1 MQGTRMDPQGGATV
15 AGVELGGTKCIA
27 TLARGREILAQERV
41 PTTRPDETLPAL
53 AALLDGW
60 WRDAPFAALGV
71 ASFGPIDLDL
81 ASPTYGSMT
90 STTKLEWVNAPVLPR
105 LAGNFP
111 VPLGF
116 DTDVN
121 GAAMA
126 EMLWG
131 AGRGLASLAY
141 ITVGTGIGVG
151 LIVDG
156 KPVLGFTHAE
166 LGHLR
171 VARMPGDDW
180 PGACPYHGGCVEGLA
195 SGPAIA
201 ARLGGRPAQ
210 DIPAD
215 DPVWETVAHALA
227 QLCHALVCTTAPE
240 RILVG
245 GGVAGGQPQLLAR
258 IEPLLVESLAGYVR
272 LPGDGPYV
280 TRPGL
285 GDDAGPLGPIA
296 LAHAALAVPGEA
308 GA

>member
-1 MQGTRMDPQGGATV
+1 MDVEPRALV

-27 TLARGREILAQERV
+27 SLARGREIVAQERV

-53 AALLDGW
+53 AAVLDRW

-71 ASFGPIDLDL
+71 ASFGPIDLDV
-81 ASPTYGSMT
+81 ASPTYGWMT
-90 STTKLEWVNAPVLPR
+90 STTKLEWVNTPVLPP
-105 LAGNFP
+105 LARNFP
-111 VPLGF
+111 VRLGF

-131 AGRGLASLAY
+131 AGRGLTSLAY

-171 VARMPGDDW
+171 VARLPGDDW
-180 PGACPYHGGCVEGLA
+180 PGACLYHGGCVEGLA

-210 DIPAD
+210 EIGAE

-272 LPGDGPYV
+272 LPGDGAYV

-296 LAHAALAVPGEA
+296 LANAALAVPGGA